1 MPYVSCEAPR
11 SSAPVVWSS
20 TLSVPEGL
28 EGVGPPAVVRS
39 ASGEVGPPAAV
50 RSVSGGL
57 GGVGPPA
64 VVVLMSRLSAP
75 PAVAPWRPCTPQEC
89 HQGGSPCAG
98 DGRASHPA
106 SRSESAL
113 GGRRRQCRT
122 CRTSPARA
130 SRPWDM

>member
-11 SSAPVVWSS
+11 SSAPVVRSS

-39 ASGEVGPPAAV
+39 VSGEVGA
-50 RSVSGGL
+50 
-57 GGVGPPA
+57 VGPP
-64 VVVLMSRLSAP
+64 VVLVLMSRLSAP
-75 PAVAPWRPCTPQEC
+75 QAVAPWRPCTPPEC

-98 DGRASHPA
+98 GGRASRPA

-113 GGRRRQCRT
+113 GGRRRRCRT
-122 CRTSPARA
+122 C
-130 SRPWDM
+130 